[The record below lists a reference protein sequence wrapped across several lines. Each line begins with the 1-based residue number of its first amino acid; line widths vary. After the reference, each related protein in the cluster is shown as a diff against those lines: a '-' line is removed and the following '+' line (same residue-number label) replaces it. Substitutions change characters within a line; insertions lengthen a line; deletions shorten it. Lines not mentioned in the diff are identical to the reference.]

1 MAVLNLFPAR
11 AAIGTVN
18 VGGEDNDVYMTPEF
32 FRALTAL
39 LERVGGPTGST
50 NTTLEITSFTAENQA
65 VDLSPIAEIAIF
77 QSPDS
82 GADMA
87 QALQQIADQAAQQ
100 LAQSQATL
108 AEANKAI
115 EDLQVQISRGMTT
128 FAEVSKDIDSLYALG
143 GYSDPYRVNWE
154 RPGAIGSLTPAAAT
168 FTAITT
174 VGGAQFHSTNTALTN
189 GAAAALGTLTNAPT
203 AGNPT
208 KWIGILDNG
217 VLRYIPAW

>member
-1 MAVLNLFPAR
+1 MAELNLFPAR

-18 VGGEDNDVYMTPEF
+18 VDGEDASVYMTPEF

-39 LERVGGPTGST
+39 LERVGGPTGPS

-82 GADMA
+82 GADVA

-100 LAQSQATL
+100 LAQSQAML

-115 EDLQVQISRGMTT
+115 EDLQAQISSSLAKL
-128 FAEVSKDIDSLYALG
+128 AEAAKDIESLNMLS
-143 GYSDPYRVNWE
+143 GYSDPFRVNWE
-154 RPGAIGSLTPAAAT
+154 RPGAIGALTAAPAT

-174 VGGAQFHSTNTALTN
+174 AGGAQFLTTNTALTN
-189 GAAAALGTLTNAPT
+189 GAGAALGTLTNAPA